1 MSMLTP
7 GLLATAVVW
16 RVLLTIALI
25 GSVSSTIFLFLAL
38 AAAWRFRR
46 LAQAARRSIATVSES
61 SLPSV
66 TMLKP
71 VHGMEPRLRENLE
84 SFFRQAYPDFEIV
97 FGARA
102 ADNAALRVVEE
113 IRQRY
118 PHVKCRTVLSG
129 PPPWP
134 NAKVFSLD
142 KMIPSSSSD
151 YFVITDSDVEVAP
164 DFLRSVIPPLL
175 DPKIG
180 LVTCLYRGVPAAGF
194 WSSLEALG
202 MSVEMSSGVMVAD
215 MMEGMR
221 FALGPAMA
229 TRRDALE
236 KIGGMPALADYYSDD
251 FVLGN
256 LVWAAGYKVALSH
269 HVVRHVLIP
278 QSFLRTFGHQIR
290 WHRSTRYSR
299 PKGHLGTGLTFA
311 TPFGIL
317 GLVSAA
323 ALGHLGLGLGLLAA
337 AIVNRMV
344 QSIVVGWA
352 VIGDPRSLRYCWL
365 YPLRD
370 LFGFVTW
377 VGSYTSRNF
386 FWRGE
391 IYRFSAGGKIS
402 PRNRLAENTLADR
415 PSSGD
420 KFGASTSPPQKEQAL
435 LRK

>member
-1 MSMLTP
+1 MSALGRYNLTIVMSLLTP
-7 GLLATAVVW
+7 GLLAAAVVW
-16 RVLLTIALI
+16 RILLTVALI
-25 GSVSSTIFLFLAL
+25 GSVSSTIFLLLVL
-38 AAAWRFRR
+38 AAAWRYRR
-46 LAQAARRSIATVSES
+46 LAQAARSSAAAVPDS
-61 SLPSV
+61 SLPPV

-71 VHGMEPRLRENLE
+71 VHGMEPRLKENLE
-84 SFFRQAYPDFEIV
+84 SFFRQDYPDFEII

-113 IRQRY
+113 IRSRY

-129 PPPWP
+129 PPGWP
-134 NAKVFSLD
+134 NAKVFSME
-142 KMIPSSSSD
+142 KMIADSSND

-164 DFLRSVIPPLL
+164 DFLRNVIPPLL
-175 DPKIG
+175 DPEIG
-180 LVTCLYRGVPAAGF
+180 LVTCLYRGVPAASW

-202 MSVEMSSGVMVAD
+202 MSVEMSSGVIVAD
-215 MMEGMR
+215 MVEGMR
-221 FALGPAMA
+221 FALGPVMA

-236 KIGGMPALADYYSDD
+236 KIGGMPAVADYYSDD

-256 LVWAAGYKVALSH
+256 LVWAAGYKVLLSH
-269 HVVRHVLIP
+269 HVVGHVLIP

-290 WHRSTRYSR
+290 WHKSTRYSR
-299 PKGHLGTGLTFA
+299 PRGHLGTGLTFA
-311 TPFGIL
+311 MPFGIL
-317 GLVSAA
+317 GLLSAA

-344 QSIVVGWA
+344 QSFLVGWT

-370 LFGFVTW
+370 LFGFITW

-391 IYRFSAGGKIS
+391 MYRFTAGGKIV
-402 PRNRLAENTLADR
+402 PQHR
-415 PSSGD
+415 PAKSAVAG
-420 KFGASTSPPQKEQAL
+420 PV
-435 LRK
+435 

>member
-1 MSMLTP
+1 MSVLTP
-7 GLLATAVVW
+7 GLLATAVIW
-16 RVLLTIALI
+16 RILFTIALI
-25 GSVSSTIFLFLAL
+25 GSASSTVFLFLVL
-38 AAAWRFRR
+38 AAAWRYRG
-46 LAQAARRSIATVSES
+46 LARAARSSIVAVPES
-61 SLPSV
+61 SLPPI

-71 VHGMEPRLRENLE
+71 VHGMEPHLKENLE
-84 SFFRQAYPDFEIV
+84 SFFRQDYPDFEII

-102 ADNAALRVVEE
+102 ADNAALRVVDET
-113 IRQRY
+113 RQRN
-118 PHVKCRTVLSG
+118 PHVKCRVVLSG
-129 PPPWP
+129 PPSWP
-134 NAKVFSLD
+134 NAKVFSLA
-142 KMIPSSSSD
+142 KMIADSSND
-151 YFVITDSDVEVAP
+151 YFVITDSDVQVAP
-164 DFLRSVIPPLL
+164 DFLRNVVPPLL
-175 DPKIG
+175 DREIG
-180 LVTCLYRGVPAAGF
+180 LVTCLYRGIPSAGF

-229 TRRDALE
+229 TRREALE

-256 LVWAAGYKVALSH
+256 LIWAARYQVALSH
-269 HVVRHVLIP
+269 HVVGHVLVP

-290 WHRSTRYSR
+290 WHKSTRFSR

-311 TPFGIL
+311 MPFGIL

-323 ALGHLGLGLGLLAA
+323 TLGHLGLGLGLLAA

-344 QSIVVGWA
+344 QSVAVGWA
-352 VIGDPRSLRYCWL
+352 VIGDPRSLHYCWL

-370 LFGFVTW
+370 LFGFITW

-391 IYRFSAGGKIS
+391 IYRFGTGGKIVPQLRPAKSALPDGPAS
-402 PRNRLAENTLADR
+402 PDPVETPAPRR
-415 PSSGD
+415 
-420 KFGASTSPPQKEQAL
+420 QKQQAL
-435 LRK
+435 ARK